1 MTYRNRAALPAKLVG
16 NPRQNNCLR
25 GRAQNSYHWPQ
36 TQRHVPQRHT
46 PQSKGAQTS
55 ESLKPMNSS
64 SLLSGIRGLGPELFS
79 SHLTARLPSIV
90 TWGLAIALGVQ
101 AAVIVLD
108 LIPEQRPLVAAA
120 SPGAALTR
128 SDSRGSADVQGIID
142 AHLFGVAD
150 PAAPAGDPTDAPE
163 TRLSLVLAGTI
174 AASDPKQGFGII
186 GESASNAK
194 LYSVGDSVPGGAR
207 LNAVYGDRVILER
220 AGQLEA
226 LLLPREYKGGGT
238 NTTAPQA
245 REGMGM
251 SAPQTAGSQ
260 VVERVKRMIAQDPGS
275 VAEIMRP
282 QPVFANGQQR
292 GYRVYPGRNRAQ
304 FARLGL
310 RPGDLVMSVNGTPLD
325 DPQRGM
331 EIFRSIGSA
340 DQVRVT
346 VERNGRPQE
355 LVLNMAQIA
364 NELPAEA
371 AQPQPEPDAMVPV
384 DQAEPMPPDPTE

>member
-1 MTYRNRAALPAKLVG
+1 
-16 NPRQNNCLR
+16 
-25 GRAQNSYHWPQ
+25 
-36 TQRHVPQRHT
+36 
-46 PQSKGAQTS
+46 
-55 ESLKPMNSS
+55 MNSS
-64 SLLSGIRGLGPELFS
+64 SLLSGIRGLGPVLFS
-79 SHLTARLPSIV
+79 TYLTTRLPGIV
-90 TWGLAIALGVQ
+90 TWALVIALGVQ

-108 LIPEQRPLVAAA
+108 LIPEQRPLAAAA
-120 SPGAALTR
+120 SGAGAA
-128 SDSRGSADVQGIID
+128 SARDTARRAVDVQGIID

-186 GESASNAK
+186 GESANNAK

-220 AGQLEA
+220 GGQLEA
-226 LLLPREYKGGGT
+226 LLLPREYKGGQGSAALT
-238 NTTAPQA
+238 PQPRNQPPA
-245 REGMGM
+245 
-251 SAPQTAGSQ
+251 TAGAQ
-260 VVERVKRMIAQDPGS
+260 VVDRVRRMIAQDPGS

-331 EIFRSIGSA
+331 EIFRSIGSS

-364 NELPAEA
+364 NEMP
-371 AQPQPEPDAMVPV
+371 PEDAVSDEGLMPV
-384 DQAEPMPPDPTE
+384 DQAEPMPPDPTEEN

>member
-1 MTYRNRAALPAKLVG
+1 
-16 NPRQNNCLR
+16 
-25 GRAQNSYHWPQ
+25 
-36 TQRHVPQRHT
+36 
-46 PQSKGAQTS
+46 
-55 ESLKPMNSS
+55 
-64 SLLSGIRGLGPELFS
+64 
-79 SHLTARLPSIV
+79 
-90 TWGLAIALGVQ
+90 VQ

-108 LIPEQRPLVAAA
+108 LIPERQPIAAAA
-120 SPGAALTR
+120 SGAGATPGR
-128 SDSRGSADVQGIID
+128 QESRATVNVQSIID

-150 PAAPAGDPTDAPE
+150 PAAAVGDPSDAPE

-194 LYSVGDSVPGGAR
+194 LYSVGDSIPGGAR

-220 AGQLEA
+220 GGQLEA
-226 LLLPREYKGGGT
+226 LLLPREYKGGAAGGGGM
-238 NTTAPQA
+238 TALPQPRQA
-245 REGMGM
+245 MP
-251 SAPQTAGSQ
+251 ATAGAQ
-260 VVERVKRMIAQDPGS
+260 VVDRVRRMIAQDPGS
-275 VAEIMRP
+275 VAEVMRP

-331 EIFRSIGSA
+331 EIFRSIGSS

-364 NELPAEA
+364 NELPTDSQA
-371 AQPQPEPDAMVPV
+371 PEPEGMAPV
-384 DQAEPMPPDPTE
+384 DQLEPMPPDSTE

>member
-1 MTYRNRAALPAKLVG
+1 
-16 NPRQNNCLR
+16 
-25 GRAQNSYHWPQ
+25 
-36 TQRHVPQRHT
+36 
-46 PQSKGAQTS
+46 
-55 ESLKPMNSS
+55 MNSS
-64 SLLSGIRGLGPELFS
+64 SLLSGIRGLGPGFFS
-79 SHLTARLPSIV
+79 SHVTTRLPSIV

-108 LIPEQRPLVAAA
+108 LIPERPIAAAA
-120 SPGAALTR
+120 SAGAAPARAAAR
-128 SDSRGSADVQGIID
+128 SAVDVQGIID

-150 PAAPAGDPTDAPE
+150 PAEPAGDPTDAPE
-163 TRLSLVLAGTI
+163 TRLSLVLAGTM

-186 GESASNAK
+186 GESAANAK
-194 LYSVGDSVPGGAR
+194 LYSVGDTVPGGAR

-220 AGQLEA
+220 GGQLEA
-226 LLLPREYKGGGT
+226 LLLPRQYKGGTGVA
-238 NTTAPQA
+238 APPP
-245 REGMGM
+245 RPPMGV
-251 SAPQTAGSQ
+251 PQSAGSQ

-331 EIFRSIGSA
+331 EIFRSIGSS

-364 NELPAEA
+364 NDLPEEP
-371 AQPQPEPDAMVPV
+371 AQPESDDMVPV

>member
-1 MTYRNRAALPAKLVG
+1 
-16 NPRQNNCLR
+16 
-25 GRAQNSYHWPQ
+25 
-36 TQRHVPQRHT
+36 
-46 PQSKGAQTS
+46 
-55 ESLKPMNSS
+55 MNSS

-79 SHLTARLPSIV
+79 TQLTTRLPGIV
-90 TWGLAIALGVQ
+90 TWGLVIALGVQ

-108 LIPEQRPLVAAA
+108 LIPERQPAAVAATGPA
-120 SPGAALTR
+120 APGARAAA
-128 SDSRGSADVQGIID
+128 RGAVDVQAIVD

-174 AASDPKQGFGII
+174 AASDPKKGFGII
-186 GESASNAK
+186 GESPSNAK

-220 AGQLEA
+220 GGRLEA
-226 LLLPREYKGGGT
+226 LLLPREYKGSAR
-238 NTTAPQA
+238 NTAASLQP
-245 REGMGM
+245 RDGMP
-251 SAPQTAGSQ
+251 ATAGAQ
-260 VVERVKRMIAQDPGS
+260 VVDRVRRMIAQDPGS

-331 EIFRSIGSA
+331 EIFRSIGTS

-364 NELPAEA
+364 NELPNDA
-371 AQPQPEPDAMVPV
+371 PEPESEGLIPV
-384 DQAEPMPPDPTE
+384 DQAAPMPPDPSEE

>member
-1 MTYRNRAALPAKLVG
+1 
-16 NPRQNNCLR
+16 
-25 GRAQNSYHWPQ
+25 
-36 TQRHVPQRHT
+36 
-46 PQSKGAQTS
+46 
-55 ESLKPMNSS
+55 MNSS
-64 SLLSGIRGLGPELFS
+64 SLLSGFRGLGPELFS
-79 SHLTARLPSIV
+79 SHLTTRLPGIV
-90 TWGLAIALGVQ
+90 TWGLVIALGVQ

-108 LIPEQRPLVAAA
+108 LIPEQRPLVAPAD
-120 SPGAALTR
+120 GAAAPAARDTAR
-128 SDSRGSADVQGIID
+128 SPVDVQAIID

-150 PAAPAGDPTDAPE
+150 PTAPAGDPSEAPE
-163 TRLSLVLAGTI
+163 TRLSLVLAGTL
-174 AASDPKQGFGII
+174 AASDPKKGFGII
-186 GESASNAK
+186 GESATNAK

-220 AGQLEA
+220 GGQLEA
-226 LLLPREYKGGGT
+226 LLLPREYKAGT
-238 NTTAPQA
+238 SGFSQPRNNLPTTPGA
-245 REGMGM
+245 
-251 SAPQTAGSQ
+251 Q
-260 VVERVKRMIAQDPGS
+260 VVDRVRRMIAQDPGS

-292 GYRVYPGRNRAQ
+292 GYRVYPGRDRAQ

-331 EIFRSIGSA
+331 EIFRSIGTS

-364 NELPAEA
+364 NEMPSDDN
-371 AQPQPEPDAMVPV
+371 QPDEGIVPV
-384 DQAEPMPPDPTE
+384 EQAEPMPPDGTEEE

>member
-1 MTYRNRAALPAKLVG
+1 
-16 NPRQNNCLR
+16 
-25 GRAQNSYHWPQ
+25 
-36 TQRHVPQRHT
+36 
-46 PQSKGAQTS
+46 
-55 ESLKPMNSS
+55 MNSS

-79 SHLTARLPSIV
+79 TQLTTRLPSIV
-90 TWGLAIALGVQ
+90 TWTLALALGVQ
-101 AAVIVLD
+101 AAVIALD
-108 LIPEQRPLVAAA
+108 LIPEQRPLAAAA
-120 SPGAALTR
+120 SGAGPAPAR
-128 SDSRGSADVQGIID
+128 QESQNSVNVQSIVD
-142 AHLFGVAD
+142 AHLFGIAD
-150 PAAPAGDPTDAPE
+150 PAEPTGDPTAAPE

-186 GESASNAK
+186 GESATNAK

-220 AGQLEA
+220 GGQLEA
-226 LLLPREYKGGGT
+226 LLLPRERKGGTG
-238 NTTAPQA
+238 TTAPPPRDGTA
-245 REGMGM
+245 M
-251 SAPQTAGSQ
+251 SMPQTAGSQ
-260 VVERVKRMIAQDPGS
+260 VVDRVRRMIAQDPGS

-331 EIFRSIGSA
+331 EIFRSIGSS

-364 NELPAEA
+364 NELPSEA
-371 AQPQPEPDAMVPV
+371 PEPESDGMVPV

>member
-1 MTYRNRAALPAKLVG
+1 
-16 NPRQNNCLR
+16 
-25 GRAQNSYHWPQ
+25 
-36 TQRHVPQRHT
+36 
-46 PQSKGAQTS
+46 
-55 ESLKPMNSS
+55 
-64 SLLSGIRGLGPELFS
+64 
-79 SHLTARLPSIV
+79 LPSLV

-108 LIPEQRPLVAAA
+108 LIPERPIAAAA
-120 SPGAALTR
+120 SAGAAPARAEAR
-128 SDSRGSADVQGIID
+128 SAVDVQGIID
-142 AHLFGVAD
+142 AHLFGIAD
-150 PAAPAGDPTDAPE
+150 PAEPAGDPADAPE

-174 AASDPKQGFGII
+174 TASDPKQGFGII
-186 GESASNAK
+186 GESANNAK

-220 AGQLEA
+220 GGQLEA
-226 LLLPREYKGGGT
+226 LLLPRQYKAGT
-238 NTTAPQA
+238 GVTAPPPPPP
-245 REGMGM
+245 MGV
-251 SAPQTAGSQ
+251 PQSAGSQ

-331 EIFRSIGSA
+331 EIFRSIGSS

-364 NELPAEA
+364 NDLPEEP
-371 AQPQPEPDAMVPV
+371 AQPESDDMVPV

>member
-1 MTYRNRAALPAKLVG
+1 
-16 NPRQNNCLR
+16 
-25 GRAQNSYHWPQ
+25 
-36 TQRHVPQRHT
+36 
-46 PQSKGAQTS
+46 
-55 ESLKPMNSS
+55 MNSS

-108 LIPEQRPLVAAA
+108 LIPEQRPLAAAA
-120 SPGAALTR
+120 SPGAAPAR
-128 SDSRGSADVQGIID
+128 ADSRGSADVQGIID

-150 PAAPAGDPTDAPE
+150 PTAPAGDPTDAPE
-163 TRLSLVLAGTI
+163 TRLSLVLAGTL

-226 LLLPREYKGGGT
+226 LLLPREYKGGVT

-251 SAPQTAGSQ
+251 GAPQTAGSQ

-371 AQPQPEPDAMVPV
+371 AQPQPEPDAMVPI

>member
-1 MTYRNRAALPAKLVG
+1 
-16 NPRQNNCLR
+16 
-25 GRAQNSYHWPQ
+25 
-36 TQRHVPQRHT
+36 
-46 PQSKGAQTS
+46 
-55 ESLKPMNSS
+55 
-64 SLLSGIRGLGPELFS
+64 LFS
-79 SHLTARLPSIV
+79 GHVMTRLPSIV

-101 AAVIVLD
+101 TAVIVLD
-108 LIPEQRPLVAAA
+108 LIPERPVAAA
-120 SPGAALTR
+120 ASAGAAPARAESR
-128 SDSRGSADVQGIID
+128 STVDVQSIID

-150 PAAPAGDPTDAPE
+150 PVAAVGDPADAPE

-174 AASDPKQGFGII
+174 AANDPKQGFGII
-186 GESASNAK
+186 GESATNAK

-220 AGQLEA
+220 GGQLEA
-226 LLLPREYKGGGT
+226 LLLPREYKGGSGAAAPPP
-238 NTTAPQA
+238 TA
-245 REGMGM
+245 GM
-251 SAPQTAGSQ
+251 SSMPQTAGSQ
-260 VVERVKRMIAQDPGS
+260 VVERVRRMIAQDPGS

-331 EIFRSIGSA
+331 EIFRSIGSS

-355 LVLNMAQIA
+355 LVLNMAQLA
-364 NELPAEA
+364 NELPAE
-371 AQPQPEPDAMVPV
+371 PVQPESDGMVPV

>member
-1 MTYRNRAALPAKLVG
+1 
-16 NPRQNNCLR
+16 
-25 GRAQNSYHWPQ
+25 
-36 TQRHVPQRHT
+36 
-46 PQSKGAQTS
+46 
-55 ESLKPMNSS
+55 MNSS
-64 SLLSGIRGLGPELFS
+64 SLLSGIRGLGPGLLS
-79 SHLTARLPSIV
+79 GHVMTRLPSIA

-108 LIPEQRPLVAAA
+108 LIPERPIAAAA
-120 SPGAALTR
+120 SAGAAPARESLGTV
-128 SDSRGSADVQGIID
+128 DVQSIID

-150 PAAPAGDPTDAPE
+150 PVAAEGDPTEAPE

-186 GESASNAK
+186 GESANNAK
-194 LYSVGDSVPGGAR
+194 LYSVGDSIPGGAR

-220 AGQLEA
+220 GGQLEA
-226 LLLPREYKGGGT
+226 LLLPREYKGGSGT
-238 NTTAPQA
+238 AAPQP
-245 REGMGM
+245 RTGTGM
-251 SAPQTAGSQ
+251 SAPPTAGSQ
-260 VVERVKRMIAQDPGS
+260 VVERVRRMIAQDPGS

-331 EIFRSIGSA
+331 EIFRSIGSS

-364 NELPAEA
+364 NELPNE
-371 AQPQPEPDAMVPV
+371 PVQPESDDMVPV

>member
-1 MTYRNRAALPAKLVG
+1 V
-16 NPRQNNCLR
+16 
-25 GRAQNSYHWPQ
+25 
-36 TQRHVPQRHT
+36 
-46 PQSKGAQTS
+46 
-55 ESLKPMNSS
+55 
-64 SLLSGIRGLGPELFS
+64 
-79 SHLTARLPSIV
+79 
-90 TWGLAIALGVQ
+90 
-101 AAVIVLD
+101 
-108 LIPEQRPLVAAA
+108 
-120 SPGAALTR
+120 
-128 SDSRGSADVQGIID
+128 DVQGIID
-142 AHLFGVAD
+142 AHLFGIAD
-150 PAAPAGDPTDAPE
+150 PAEPAGDPADAPE

-186 GESASNAK
+186 GESANNAK

-220 AGQLEA
+220 GGQLEA
-226 LLLPREYKGGGT
+226 LLLPRQYKAGT
-238 NTTAPQA
+238 GVTAPPPPPP
-245 REGMGM
+245 MGV
-251 SAPQTAGSQ
+251 PQSAGSQ

-331 EIFRSIGSA
+331 EIFRSIGSS

-364 NELPAEA
+364 NDLPEEP
-371 AQPQPEPDAMVPV
+371 AQPESDDMVPV

>member
-1 MTYRNRAALPAKLVG
+1 V
-16 NPRQNNCLR
+16 
-25 GRAQNSYHWPQ
+25 
-36 TQRHVPQRHT
+36 
-46 PQSKGAQTS
+46 
-55 ESLKPMNSS
+55 
-64 SLLSGIRGLGPELFS
+64 
-79 SHLTARLPSIV
+79 
-90 TWGLAIALGVQ
+90 
-101 AAVIVLD
+101 
-108 LIPEQRPLVAAA
+108 
-120 SPGAALTR
+120 
-128 SDSRGSADVQGIID
+128 DVQGIID

-150 PAAPAGDPTDAPE
+150 PAEPAGDPTDAPE
-163 TRLSLVLAGTI
+163 TRLSLVLAGTM

-186 GESASNAK
+186 GESAANAK
-194 LYSVGDSVPGGAR
+194 LYSVGDTVPGGAR

-220 AGQLEA
+220 GGQLEA
-226 LLLPREYKGGGT
+226 LLLPRQYKGGTGVA
-238 NTTAPQA
+238 APPP
-245 REGMGM
+245 RPPMGV
-251 SAPQTAGSQ
+251 PQSAGSQ

-331 EIFRSIGSA
+331 EIFRSIGSS

-364 NELPAEA
+364 NDLPEEP
-371 AQPQPEPDAMVPV
+371 AQPESDDMVPV

>member
-1 MTYRNRAALPAKLVG
+1 
-16 NPRQNNCLR
+16 
-25 GRAQNSYHWPQ
+25 
-36 TQRHVPQRHT
+36 
-46 PQSKGAQTS
+46 
-55 ESLKPMNSS
+55 
-64 SLLSGIRGLGPELFS
+64 
-79 SHLTARLPSIV
+79 LPSLV

-108 LIPEQRPLVAAA
+108 LIPERPIAAAA
-120 SPGAALTR
+120 SAGAAPARAEAR
-128 SDSRGSADVQGIID
+128 SAVDVQGIID
-142 AHLFGVAD
+142 AHLFGIAD
-150 PAAPAGDPTDAPE
+150 PAEPAGDPADAPE

-186 GESASNAK
+186 GESANNAK

-220 AGQLEA
+220 GGQLEA
-226 LLLPREYKGGGT
+226 LLLPRQYKAGT
-238 NTTAPQA
+238 GVTAPPPPPP
-245 REGMGM
+245 MGV
-251 SAPQTAGSQ
+251 PQSAGSQ

-331 EIFRSIGSA
+331 EIFRSIGSS

-364 NELPAEA
+364 NDLPEEP
-371 AQPQPEPDAMVPV
+371 AQPESDDMVPV
-384 DQAEPMPPDPTE
+384 DQAEPMPPDPTD